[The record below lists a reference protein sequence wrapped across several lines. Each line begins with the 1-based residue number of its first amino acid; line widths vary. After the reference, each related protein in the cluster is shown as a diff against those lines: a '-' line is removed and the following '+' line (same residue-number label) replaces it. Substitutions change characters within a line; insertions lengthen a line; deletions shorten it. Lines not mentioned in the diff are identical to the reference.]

1 MILDTSAL
9 FALLTDEPEATRM
22 VAALEADPVRLI
34 SASTLVEIGIVVEA
48 RYGDAGGRELDLLL
62 HRLGVETVSVTSEQ
76 AEVARSAWRRFGKG
90 RHPAGLNYG
99 DTFAYALSAVS
110 GEPLLFKGADFEA
123 TDVHAATY

>member
-1 MILDTSAL
+1 MIIDTSAL
-9 FALLTDEPEATRM
+9 FALLVGEPEAPRM
-22 VAALEADPVRLI
+22 ASALEEDSVRMI

-62 HRLGVETVSVTSEQ
+62 HRLGIDVVAVTAEQ

-90 RHPAGLNYG
+90 RHSAGLNYG

-110 GEPLLFKGADFEA
+110 GEPLLFKGGDFEA
-123 TDVHAATY
+123 TDVHAAAY